1 MKIKDKFI
9 NLRCFWLSK
18 CLIILSIIIF
28 NTSCEKENI
37 NFEKENNNTKQ
48 TCSFRD
54 YSFIDNIQC
63 YDTIG
68 NRFDS
73 LSYVYSQ
80 DDFVFP
86 DELHP
91 YEKIEINA
99 DSTVIMY
106 YTVDDITTI
115 KNGKVYQQN
124 DTLCFYFNELDFNGL
139 RFRGLI
145 VDHQLRIP
153 GYGFRYYIFAS
164 DGTNSGEIKNTT
176 IGYGIPDL
184 EDLLK
189 NFPNFYLDNNIIKIR
204 NLYVQRFDLI
214 YDIKTE

>member
-1 MKIKDKFI
+1 MKINDKFM

-37 NFEKENNNTKQ
+37 NFEKENN
-48 TCSFRD
+48 
-54 YSFIDNIQC
+54 
-63 YDTIG
+63 
-68 NRFDS
+68 
-73 LSYVYSQ
+73 
-80 DDFVFP
+80 
-86 DELHP
+86 
-91 YEKIEINA
+91 
-99 DSTVIMY
+99 
-106 YTVDDITTI
+106 
-115 KNGKVYQQN
+115 
-124 DTLCFYFNELDFNGL
+124 
-139 RFRGLI
+139 
-145 VDHQLRIP
+145 
-153 GYGFRYYIFAS
+153 
-164 DGTNSGEIKNTT
+164 NTT